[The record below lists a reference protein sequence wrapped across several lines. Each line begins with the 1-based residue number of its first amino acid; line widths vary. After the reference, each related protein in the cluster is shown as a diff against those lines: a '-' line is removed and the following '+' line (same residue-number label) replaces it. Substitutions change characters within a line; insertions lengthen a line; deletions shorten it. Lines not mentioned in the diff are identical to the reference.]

1 MVNGGHSFV
10 NNNRRIILTRMVKLV
25 DTQGLGPCASRR
37 GGSSPSPG
45 IKLPI
50 NVITHVGE
58 TA

>member
-1 MVNGGHSFV
+1 MVNGGDSFAGYDC
-10 NNNRRIILTRMVKLV
+10 RIILTRMVKLV

-50 NVITHVGE
+50 NVITHIGE